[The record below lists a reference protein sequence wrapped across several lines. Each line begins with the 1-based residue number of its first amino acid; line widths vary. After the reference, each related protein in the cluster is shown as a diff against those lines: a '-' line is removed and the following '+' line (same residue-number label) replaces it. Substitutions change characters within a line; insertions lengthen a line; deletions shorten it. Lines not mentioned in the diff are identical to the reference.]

1 MKWGENLSTIYL
13 NVLHLHLIKVIL
25 ILRGRAVHTVLHVR
39 GLSHILSVL
48 VGGGRQRAVRH
59 LWVMALIGEV
69 TEPFSL
75 KTMTSF
81 LLYQHVP
88 QQQPVKQY

>member
-75 KTMTSF
+75 KTMT
-81 LLYQHVP
+81 
-88 QQQPVKQY
+88 